1 MMNLL
6 TLKVK
11 RQKLLIIVI
20 TFFQELK
27 EILNIHQI
35 YCGIKSVLKIIGKK
49 KDAFL
54 KIVSVNNKCGPY
66 FRQAM

>member
-35 YCGIKSVLKIIGKK
+35 YCGIKSVFKIIGM
-49 KDAFL
+49 KDAFI
-54 KIVSVNNKCGPY
+54 KIVSVNNKC
-66 FRQAM
+66 